1 MTVLLRCMQMGE
13 RMKIRHLLMIG
24 TQIYANALS
33 AYIENMTDG
42 TIIALV

>member
-13 RMKIRHLLMIG
+13 RMKIRHLLMID
-24 TQIYANALS
+24 TQIYANASS
-33 AYIENMTDG
+33 ACVENMTNG